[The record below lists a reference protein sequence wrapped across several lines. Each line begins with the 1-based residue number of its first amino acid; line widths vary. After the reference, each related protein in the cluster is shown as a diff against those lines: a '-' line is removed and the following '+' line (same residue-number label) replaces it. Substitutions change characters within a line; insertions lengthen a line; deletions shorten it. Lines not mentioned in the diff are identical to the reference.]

1 MGGGMINYALDL
13 AQGESIMGHEVT
25 LLVPGHFTHFHKNK
39 TKIIKK
45 RWNKKEFYSI
55 VNPLPVTCG
64 KGISEPLKLIQEGNA
79 HVYTVFLEKIRPEII
94 HVHSFM
100 GIHLTFL
107 EEATRLKIPVVYT
120 THDYYGIC
128 PKAILLK
135 NTLLCTM
142 SDGSQCFNCIEKTIN
157 IKKLKWHQSLLYEIL
172 KNNRFINYL
181 EYSQNLVPIKICIKS
196 LLKKKEKL
204 KGTSENHIQ
213 NIQEKYNY
221 SNIQNYYKKMFTHIT
236 AFHYNSNQSK
246 QIFTQYLNDITGK
259 VIPISNRTVSDRRK
273 IREFG
278 ETLRIGF
285 IGRETYKGFGLL
297 KDALNDLYA
306 NGLQDFECHIYFNP
320 KTKLPPYITSHA
332 PYNEK
337 TVDQIFSSMDILV
350 LPSLWKE
357 TYGLVVLE
365 ALSRGI
371 PVIVSQNVGAK
382 ELLVNHK
389 GIGIIIEATKKALT
403 EALENIYQNRDLL
416 RQMNFKICNCNLEL
430 DYEKHVQKI
439 VSMYQSISSIN

>member
-1 MGGGMINYALDL
+1 MY
-13 AQGESIMGHEVT
+13 QVT
-25 LLVPGHFTHFHKNK
+25 
-39 TKIIKK
+39 
-45 RWNKKEFYSI
+45 
-55 VNPLPVTCG
+55 
-64 KGISEPLKLIQEGNA
+64 
-79 HVYTVFLEKIRPEII
+79 
-94 HVHSFM
+94 
-100 GIHLTFL
+100 
-107 EEATRLKIPVVYT
+107 
-120 THDYYGIC
+120 
-128 PKAILLK
+128 
-135 NTLLCTM
+135 
-142 SDGSQCFNCIEKTIN
+142 IE
-157 IKKLKWHQSLLYEIL
+157 
-172 KNNRFINYL
+172 
-181 EYSQNLVPIKICIKS
+181 
-196 LLKKKEKL
+196 KKEKL